1 MHSQVQERDYVEKR
15 NFMFY
20 PTPLGRA
27 LLAGY
32 NNNTPHNNN
41 NRYDA
46 MGIDMGR
53 PQQRARMER
62 GMKEVADGRQAR
74 TA

>member
-41 NRYDA
+41 T
-46 MGIDMGR
+46 
-53 PQQRARMER
+53 PQQ
-62 GMKEVADGRQAR
+62 
-74 TA
+74 